1 MTDDRPAWARRIVA
15 ERAARDWSQRDAVK
29 ALRVHSAEELPAD
42 DSMIRQW
49 KRWEAGQVPN
59 DFYKPLIAAVFG
71 TVTHAL
77 FPAPARRDGD
87 REVLAA
93 SGMETLEIVSRL
105 NRSDVDAATLD
116 ALRITADRLCSE
128 YPFMP
133 SEQLL
138 VEGRQWLR
146 RVVELHSK
154 SLTLAQHREVLA
166 LSGWLALLVGCVE
179 YDTGARHAAE
189 STRQAALSLAAESD
203 HAEIAGW
210 AHEMRAWFALTTG
223 DYRSVITASQ
233 AGAEV
238 AGNYG
243 VAVQLAGQEAKAW
256 ARLGDRRR
264 VEVALDKG
272 RRLLEQMPRPENLDN
287 HFVVDPAKFDF
298 YAMDCYRLVGE
309 DRLARTL
316 AEEVIRTGTD
326 FDGTERSPMRNA
338 EARVTLGVAAARE
351 GDLEQA
357 LIMGE
362 RALEGDRKSVPS
374 LLMTSR
380 ELAAEMKRRYAAEP
394 AAQDYLAHLHDLG
407 NATPGFMP
415 R

>member
-1 MTDDRPAWARRIVA
+1 MTDDRPAWARRLAA
-15 ERAARDWSQRDAVK
+15 ERAARDWSQRDAVR
-29 ALRVHSAEELPAD
+29 ALRVHAPTELPAE

-49 KRWEAGQVPN
+49 KRWESGQMPN
-59 DFYKPLIAAVFG
+59 DFYQPIIAALFG

-87 REVLAA
+87 REILAA

-105 NRSDVDAATLD
+105 NRSDVDNSTLD
-116 ALRITADRLCSE
+116 ALRITADRLSSE

-138 VEGRQWLR
+138 IEGRQWLR
-146 RVVELHSK
+146 RVVDLHKK

-189 STRQAALSLAAESD
+189 STRQAALSLATEAE
-203 HAEIAGW
+203 HAEVAGW

-223 DYRSVITASQ
+223 DYRGVISAAR
-233 AGAEV
+233 AGAD
-238 AGNYG
+238 AAPHHG
-243 VAVQLAGQEAKAW
+243 VAVQLAAQEAKAW
-256 ARLGDRRR
+256 ARLGDRRQ

-272 RRLLEQMPRPENLDN
+272 RQMLEAMPYPENLDN

-298 YAMDCYRLVGE
+298 YSMDCYRLVGE
-309 DRLARTL
+309 NQLARTL
-316 AEEVIRTGTD
+316 AEEVLRAGTD

-338 EARVTLGVAAARE
+338 EARVTLGVTAARE

-357 LIMGE
+357 LVMGE
-362 RALEGDRKSVPS
+362 RALEGDRQSVPS
-374 LLMTSR
+374 LIMTSR
-380 ELAAEMKRRYAAEP
+380 ELAAEMRRQYSSEP
-394 AAQDYLAHLHDLG
+394 AAQDYLGRLHSL
-407 NATPGFMP
+407 AEQKPGFMP